1 VAVTRRLSLALSVVL
16 AVASVGRAGGADE
29 RAGETTRGPDHRR
42 QVVLLGRNRLVGC
55 ESVLTYKGMSIVTVR
70 FDPLRV
76 ELITTGKPPSLRAVR
91 VDREG
96 ERPGSRVR
104 TVATPRSFAILWGER
119 PLAVATL
126 LDAETAL
133 LKMDLRPLG
142 LPVYDDDDGLH
153 IGKQVFAGNVVN
165 HPAAAIN
172 LED

>member
-1 VAVTRRLSLALSVVL
+1 MARNLSLALSVFLVI
-16 AVASVGRAGGADE
+16 APAGHARGADE
-29 RAGETTRGPDHRR
+29 RPAGTAQAPAQRPH
-42 QVVLLGRNRLVGC
+42 VVLLGRNRLVGC
-55 ESVLTYKGMSIVTVR
+55 ESVLAYRGLPIVTVR

-76 ELITTGKPPSLRAVR
+76 ELNTAGRSSPLRTVR
-91 VDREG
+91 VDQEN
-96 ERPGSRVR
+96 ERTGNRVR

-165 HPAAAIN
+165 HPAVAIN